1 MTPSPLRRLFT
12 GGRHRILR
20 LSIGLAV
27 LAGLGFVAWLGV
39 DLVLLKTAPVPL
51 VRGVALAKS
60 GGSLV
65 ISGGGRLPDEV
76 RDRFLELAGGQGA
89 RIVLI
94 PTARSLAYDDA
105 DPEQDLEP
113 WSSRGV
119 ASVRLLH
126 TRSRA
131 TANDPS
137 FAEPLADATGVWI
150 GGGSQTRLSEA
161 YADTEVERQLKA
173 LLDRGGVIGGSSA
186 GAAIMTRVMIAS
198 GRTDPVEGRG
208 FDFLPGAVVDQ
219 HFLKRNRIKRLT
231 KLLERHP
238 DLIGFGIDE
247 ETALVVGVRDQRISV
262 VGDSY
267 VVACLPASKD
277 RPARYQVL
285 KEGDQ
290 TDLAALRTLEPSV
303 IPSIDLGEVASS
315 KHGLWKAASDQR
327 SAGQQFKSVF
337 ADR

>member
-1 MTPSPLRRLFT
+1 MTPSPPRRPPMV
-12 GGRHRILR
+12 GRHRIATLA
-20 LSIGLAV
+20 LGLV
-27 LAGLGFVAWLGV
+27 VVAGLGAVARLGV
-39 DLVLLKTAPVPL
+39 ELVLWKTKSVPPMAGPSSP
-51 VRGVALAKS
+51 RA

-76 RDRFLELAGGQGA
+76 RDRFLELAGGKEA

-105 DPEQDLEP
+105 DPEQELEP
-113 WSSRGV
+113 WASRGI
-119 ASVRLLH
+119 ASVCLLH

-131 TANDPS
+131 TADEPG
-137 FAEPLADATGVWI
+137 FAAPLADATGVWI
-150 GGGSQTRLSEA
+150 GGGSQSRLSEA
-161 YADTEVERQLKA
+161 YADTEVERRLKA
-173 LLDRGGVIGGSSA
+173 LLDRGGVVGGSSA

-247 ETALVVGVRDQRISV
+247 QTALVVGVRDQRISV

-267 VVACLPASKD
+267 VVACLPASGG
-277 RPARYQVL
+277 RPARIEIL

-290 TDLAALRTLEPSV
+290 TDLAALRKSEPSV
-303 IPSIDLGEVASS
+303 IPAIDLGEVASS
-315 KHGLWKAASDQR
+315 KHGL
-327 SAGQQFKSVF
+327 
-337 ADR
+337 

>member
-1 MTPSPLRRLFT
+1 MTLSLFRRPIAV
-12 GGRHRILR
+12 GRHRTFKLAC
-20 LSIGLAV
+20 GLAIA
-27 LAGLGFVAWLGV
+27 AGLG
-39 DLVLLKTAPVPL
+39 LVGRLAFELTALNAAPAPPT
-51 VRGVALAKS
+51 GALPRPRS
-60 GGSLV
+60 GGALV
-65 ISGGGRLPDEV
+65 INGGGKLTEEV
-76 RDRFLELAGGQGA
+76 RDRFLELAGGPDA

-94 PTARSLAYDDA
+94 PTARSVSADA
-105 DPEQDLEP
+105 TDPEKDLEP
-113 WSSRGV
+113 WKARGI

-131 TANDPS
+131 TADDPD
-137 FAEPLADATGVWI
+137 FAGPLAEATGVWI

-161 YADTEVERQLKA
+161 YAGTEVERQLKL
-173 LLDRGGVIGGSSA
+173 LLDRGGVVGGSSA

-198 GRTDPVEGRG
+198 GRKDPIEGRG

-219 HFLKRNRIKRLT
+219 HFLKRNRIGRLT

-247 ETALVVGVRDQRISV
+247 QTALVVGVRDLRISV

-267 VVACLPASKD
+267 VVACLPASKE

-285 KEGDQ
+285 KQGDE

-303 IPSIDLGEVASS
+303 IPSIDLGEIVSS
-315 KHGLWKAASDQR
+315 KPGL
-327 SAGQQFKSVF
+327 
-337 ADR
+337 

>member
-1 MTPSPLRRLFT
+1 MTPSPLRRLSI
-12 GGRHRILR
+12 GACHRISRISL
-20 LSIGLAV
+20 GLAIAIA
-27 LAGLGFVAWLGV
+27 AGLGVVTWLGV
-39 DLVLLKTAPVPL
+39 DLALLKTARPASILGQARP
-51 VRGVALAKS
+51 GS
-60 GGSLV
+60 GGALV

-76 RDRFLELAGGQGA
+76 RDRFLELAGGEDA

-94 PTARSLAYDDA
+94 PTARSLAYDET

-113 WSSRGV
+113 WASRGV

-131 TANDPS
+131 TANEPS
-137 FAEPLADATGVWI
+137 FAASLADATGVWI
-150 GGGSQTRLSEA
+150 GGGAQSRLSEA

-198 GRTDPVEGRG
+198 GRIDPIEGRG

-231 KLLERHP
+231 RLLERHP

-267 VVACLPASKD
+267 VVACIPASKG
-277 RPARYQVL
+277 RPARFEIL

-290 TDLAALRTLEPSV
+290 TDLAALRKSEPSV
-303 IPSIDLGEVASS
+303 IPSIDLGEIASS
-315 KHGLWKAASDQR
+315 KHGL
-327 SAGQQFKSVF
+327 
-337 ADR
+337 

>member
-1 MTPSPLRRLFT
+1 MTPSPLRRPIAV
-12 GGRHRILR
+12 GRHRIFQLASAWRSRPGSGLVAGCVR
-20 LSIGLAV
+20 LA
-27 LAGLGFVAWLGV
+27 
-39 DLVLLKTAPVPL
+39 DDDPVPSMPG
-51 VRGVALAKS
+51 RPGPGRA
-60 GGSLV
+60 GPV

-76 RDRFLELAGGQGA
+76 RDRFLELAGGKDA

-94 PTARSLAYDDA
+94 PTARSVAVRLR
-105 DPEQDLEP
+105 PTPRRTSEP
-113 WSSRGV
+113 WAARGV

-131 TANDPS
+131 TANEPG
-137 FAEPLADATGVWI
+137 FAAPLADATGVWI
-150 GGGSQTRLSEA
+150 GGGSQSRLSEA
-161 YADTEVERQLKA
+161 YAGTEVERQLKA

-198 GRTDPVEGRG
+198 GRIEPIEGRG

-219 HFLKRNRIKRLT
+219 HFLKRNRIGRLT

-267 VVACLPASKD
+267 VVACLPASKG
-277 RPARYQVL
+277 RPARFQIL

-290 TDLAALRTLEPSV
+290 TDLAALRKPEPSV
-303 IPSIDLGEVASS
+303 IPAIDLGEVASS
-315 KHGLWKAASDQR
+315 KHGL
-327 SAGQQFKSVF
+327 
-337 ADR
+337 